1 MLRHIENKCPRFFL
15 STAPTDL
22 LANNFL
28 GRQNTGC
35 GERKGIHWTGS
46 RFVLAELGAESR
58 LRESS
63 RRLHTAGIK
72 LGTVLRGCMEGIKG
86 DPWG

>member
-1 MLRHIENKCPRFFL
+1 
-15 STAPTDL
+15 

-58 LRESS
+58 LVKVPVGSIPQGLNLVRFFGVYGGEKRERS
-63 RRLHTAGIK
+63 
-72 LGTVLRGCMEGIKG
+72 LGGR
-86 DPWG
+86 